1 MKLLNHW
8 LRWLVGIFMIFS
20 GTVKA
25 IDPIGTS
32 IKNKEYFEVFTEY
45 FGFLTPL
52 WDFLAGQSLA
62 LAIFLIILE
71 IVLGVMLLLGVY
83 KRFTM
88 GTMFAMIV
96 FFTFLTGFTVFTGKV
111 TDCGC
116 FGDFLKLKP
125 IETFSKDVVLTVLL
139 IIMWLFRKYWTPFI
153 RKEYLSFLIM
163 GVITAIVVAFLTSYG
178 MTGKLVIIGLMI
190 ASAFFYGSIHLGAG
204 GFALRNIVLII
215 LGIVATAFTFR
226 NVKNLP
232 IVDFR
237 AYKIGTDLRD
247 CTDTTGLDPGET
259 IMKFPMEKGGE
270 KITIKSEEYGKYYKE
285 GWKMAGD
292 RIDEVIREPE
302 EPKCKDFV
310 VKDDEE
316 GEWQEDLLEHKGY
329 SLWISSYD
337 TDKGSV
343 AGFDKVAKMLGSVQ
357 DETVKKIGMTGTS
370 ISKAEKLVNN
380 RCTFYNLDATPIK
393 TMNRSNPGLTV
404 IKDGKIVGKYH
415 HGHLPDEAELKAK
428 FGID

>member
-1 MKLLNHW
+1 
-8 LRWLVGIFMIFS
+8 MIFS

-52 WDFLAGQSLA
+52 WDVLASQSLV

-125 IETFSKDVVLTVLL
+125 IETFSKDIVLTVLL
-139 IIMWLFRKYWTPFI
+139 IVMWLLRKFWTPFV
-153 RKEYLSFLIM
+153 RKELLSFLIM
-163 GVITAIVVAFLTSYG
+163 GVITAVVVALLTSYG
-178 MTGKLVIIGLMI
+178 MTGKMVIVVLMI
-190 ASAFFYGSIHLGAG
+190 ASAFFYGSVHLGAG
-204 GFALRNIVLII
+204 GFALRNIVLLIMTI
-215 LGIVATAFTFR
+215 ATTAFTMR
-226 NVKNLP
+226 NVMNLP

-237 AYKIGTDLRD
+237 AYKVGTDLRD
-247 CTDTTGLDPGET
+247 CTSTEGLDPGET
-259 IMKFPMEKGGE
+259 IMKFPMSKGGE
-270 KITIKSEEYGKYYKE
+270 KLVIKSEEYGKYYKE
-285 GWKMAGD
+285 GWKMDGD

-310 VKDDEE
+310 VKDNDE
-316 GEWQEDLLEHKGY
+316 GEWQEDLLAHKGY
-329 SLWISSYD
+329 SLWVSSYD
-337 TDKGSV
+337 IDLGSV
-343 AGFDKVAKMLGSVQ
+343 AGFDKIAKMLGSVQ
-357 DETVKKIGMTGTS
+357 DESVKKVGMTGTS
-370 ISKAEKLVNN
+370 IEKGEKLVNS

-404 IKDGKIVGKYH
+404 VKDGKVVAKYH
-415 HGHLPDEAELKAK
+415 HGHLPDEAELKSK